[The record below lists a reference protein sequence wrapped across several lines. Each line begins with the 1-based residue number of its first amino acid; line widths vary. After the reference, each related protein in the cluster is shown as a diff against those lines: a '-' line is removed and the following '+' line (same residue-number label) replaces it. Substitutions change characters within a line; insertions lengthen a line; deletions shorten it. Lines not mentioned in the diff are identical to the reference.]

1 MLLSLFLRRFFFG
14 PLVLL
19 ITVSAACASAST
31 PTPTPTPTPTHTPTP
46 LTPLEI
52 LQQSHERSKNIKS
65 FRSHLDLEIS
75 VLDERVV
82 MIVDMEMGKD
92 GRMRNVMDI
101 DTPDGKQSIEM
112 IVAGPYVY
120 LKDPD
125 AGWTQVS
132 AEAIARSAGQSLDAV
147 SDPTAFYSNVF
158 PAQDVPWDL
167 YAVKS
172 LGREELDGI
181 QTEHLNIQAEFQEI
195 WQHLDDDQKRQFLQA
210 IPDPEVAMEEVIEG
224 IRVKG
229 VEVWIDDRG
238 YSRRTIMEII
248 FSGEGITSLDGEMS
262 MKMDMRIFD
271 INEEITIKLP
281 EGYEDFETATGL
293 LETTEENSAYE
304 KLLALIPDSPDTR
317 ASVFLNDYVLLR
329 KNLTMGPPSP
339 NPKAY
344 FESLFTTLSER
355 GVLGMGRAPF
365 ISGYTEFAVHTFEM
379 GKYLAFDLRTLDQSV
394 LAGTPPGQLGAMLGD
409 FDPTATDAALENCVA
424 SVPDCAIAIHQSHE
438 GISFYSWGEDLA
450 MDLTRVLVPPA
461 FDRLGRGGR
470 IAVQDS
476 HVFYTVETPGMEAL
490 IETSLAKRPSLLD
503 SKQFRLLAKAIT
515 QLDAHASFLSDQTMS
530 VEDAIDKIG
539 GKNMSQEHVEQI
551 RAQVMATP
559 MLKPYLAFA
568 TGEGVDQVGPYMAL
582 ALVHANAET
591 AEENVNLLLRRINE
605 ASSLMTR
612 QQWAEMVDRTEVRA
626 DGPILLAKLHG

>member
-1 MLLSLFLRRFFFG
+1 
-14 PLVLL
+14 
-19 ITVSAACASAST
+19 
-31 PTPTPTPTPTHTPTP
+31 
-46 LTPLEI
+46 
-52 LQQSHERSKNIKS
+52 
-65 FRSHLDLEIS
+65 
-75 VLDERVV
+75 
-82 MIVDMEMGKD
+82 
-92 GRMRNVMDI
+92 
-101 DTPDGKQSIEM
+101 
-112 IVAGPYVY
+112 
-120 LKDPD
+120 
-125 AGWTQVS
+125 
-132 AEAIARSAGQSLDAV
+132 
-147 SDPTAFYSNVF
+147 
-158 PAQDVPWDL
+158 
-167 YAVKS
+167 
-172 LGREELDGI
+172 
-181 QTEHLNIQAEFQEI
+181 
-195 WQHLDDDQKRQFLQA
+195 
-210 IPDPEVAMEEVIEG
+210 
-224 IRVKG
+224 
-229 VEVWIDDRG
+229 
-238 YSRRTIMEII
+238 
-248 FSGEGITSLDGEMS
+248 
-262 MKMDMRIFD
+262 
-271 INEEITIKLP
+271 
-281 EGYEDFETATGL
+281 
-293 LETTEENSAYE
+293 
-304 KLLALIPDSPDTR
+304 
-317 ASVFLNDYVLLR
+317 
-329 KNLTMGPPSP
+329 
-339 NPKAY
+339 
-344 FESLFTTLSER
+344 
-355 GVLGMGRAPF
+355 MGRAPF

-424 SVPDCAIAIHQSHE
+424 SVPDCTIAIHQSHE
-438 GISFYSWGEDLA
+438 GISFYFWGEDLA

-503 SKQFRLLAKAIT
+503 SKQFRLLAKAMT

-626 DGPILLAKLHG
+626 DGPIFLAKLHGRISRAWAAMVFNRDSLLFHEGTVSSNHRSTTPVQAPATTAIPMTDTASVQAAVPPAPAVAAAAEAPVAEQPITKEEVVAVAEAEMVSEPKEAGVEQETVQQDAEALPPPIRHWEIDAVQVDGATVTVWLLVEGAAIITVSLNEGWSQVREFPSEIPPVFVFHDVPAGNYTIRVRDESGHDETVEITVP